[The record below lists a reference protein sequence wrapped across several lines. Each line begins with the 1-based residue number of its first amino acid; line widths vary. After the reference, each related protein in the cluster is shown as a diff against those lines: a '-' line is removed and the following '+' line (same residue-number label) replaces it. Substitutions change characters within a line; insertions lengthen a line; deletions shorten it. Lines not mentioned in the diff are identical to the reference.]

1 MLRPNENR
9 TPYEMWFN
17 KKATVKHFKV
27 FGSKCYIRKIEKN
40 LGKFEDRSNEGIFLR
55 YSIKKAYKCYNKRII
70 NIVDNADIKVD
81 EERDSSITIK
91 ENFPMY
97 ERIFEEDEKEI
108 QT

>member
-40 LGKFEDRSNEGIFLR
+40 LGKFEDRSDEGIFLG
-55 YSIKKAYKCYNKRII
+55 YSIKSKAYKCYRGPLLFQPFLPS
-70 NIVDNADIKVD
+70 DL
-81 EERDSSITIK
+81 RD
-91 ENFPMY
+91 
-97 ERIFEEDEKEI
+97 RD
-108 QT
+108 